1 LEISSIYELDWGSGQ
16 KFDLLLRWFG
26 AINDNVVVALSGG
39 VDSAV
44 VALAAQIRLGQKATA
59 VTANCA
65 TTSEEELKS
74 AIIVAKEL
82 GIKHEIV
89 EYNVLTNQEFTR
101 NDNARCYHCRKELAL
116 HLVSKGKEIE
126 ARSIVDGTHIDDLGD
141 HRPGIIALQQAGV
154 RHPLLEVGLNK
165 SDIRRIAEYF
175 KLSVSNKPANS
186 CLASRIP
193 HGKEIT
199 HSLISR
205 VEEAESIIK
214 TIFGVKQVRV
224 RDHDELARIEV
235 GNDEL
240 HRLFDVRKL
249 GEADQKIKE
258 LGFRYVSVDMK
269 GYRQGSLVI
278 VK

>member
-1 LEISSIYELDWGSGQ
+1 LETNSIRELDGSGQ
-16 KFDLLLRWFG
+16 KYDLLLKWFDG
-26 AINDNVVVALSGG
+26 INDKVVVALSGG

-44 VALAAQIRLGQKATA
+44 VALAAQRRLGQRAMA

-74 AIIVAKEL
+74 AIVVAKEL
-82 GIKHEIV
+82 GINHEIV
-89 EYNVLTNQEFTR
+89 EYNVLMNQDFAR
-101 NDNARCYHCRKELAL
+101 NDNARCYYCRKDLAF
-116 HLVSKGKEIE
+116 HLVSKSKQIGAKN
-126 ARSIVDGTHIDDLGD
+126 IVDGTHVDDLGD
-141 HRPGIIALQQAGV
+141 HRPGIIALKEAGV

-165 SDIRRIAEYF
+165 SEIRKIAKF
-175 KLSVSNKPANS
+175 FQLSVSNKPANS

-199 HSLISR
+199 HSKISR
-205 VEEAESIIK
+205 IEKAESIIK
-214 TIFGVKQVRV
+214 SIFDVNQVRV
-224 RDHDELARIEV
+224 RDHGELARIEV

-240 HRLFDVRKL
+240 HRLFDIRKL
-249 GEADQKIKE
+249 GEADQMIKE

-269 GYRQGSLVI
+269 GYRQGSLVL

>member
-1 LEISSIYELDWGSGQ
+1 MEINSIRELDGSGQ
-16 KFDLLLRWFG
+16 KYDLLLRWFG
-26 AINDNVVVALSGG
+26 AINDKVIVALSGG

-44 VALAAQIRLGQKATA
+44 VALAAQMRLGQKAMA
-59 VTANCA
+59 MTANCA

-89 EYNVLTNQEFTR
+89 EYNMLMNQDFTR
-101 NDNARCYHCRKELAL
+101 NDNARCYHCRKDLAL
-116 HLVSKGKEIE
+116 HLVSRGKEIGAE
-126 ARSIVDGTHIDDLGD
+126 SIVDGTHVDDLGD
-141 HRPGIIALQQAGV
+141 HRPGIRALQEAGV

-165 SDIRRIAEYF
+165 SDIRKIAEYF

-193 HGKEIT
+193 YGKGIT
-199 HSLISR
+199 HSLIAR
-205 VEEAESIIK
+205 IEKAESIIK
-214 TIFGVKQVRV
+214 TIFDVEQVRV
-224 RDHDELARIEV
+224 RDHGELARIEV
-235 GNDEL
+235 GSNEL
-240 HRLFDVRKL
+240 HRLFDVKKL
-249 GEADQKIKE
+249 GEADQMIKE

>member
-1 LEISSIYELDWGSGQ
+1 MEINSIRELDGSGQ
-16 KFDLLLRWFG
+16 KYDLLLRWFG
-26 AINDNVVVALSGG
+26 AINDKVIVALSGG

-44 VALAAQIRLGQKATA
+44 VALAAQMRLGQKAMA
-59 VTANCA
+59 MTANCA

-89 EYNVLTNQEFTR
+89 EYNMLMNQDFTR
-101 NDNARCYHCRKELAL
+101 NDNARCYHCRKDLAL
-116 HLVSKGKEIE
+116 HLVSRGKEIG
-126 ARSIVDGTHIDDLGD
+126 AKSIVDGTHVDDLGD
-141 HRPGIIALQQAGV
+141 HRPGIRALQEAGV

-165 SDIRRIAEYF
+165 SDIRKIAEYF

-193 HGKEIT
+193 YGKGIT
-199 HSLISR
+199 HSLIAR
-205 VEEAESIIK
+205 IEKAESIIK
-214 TIFGVKQVRV
+214 TIFDVEQVRV
-224 RDHDELARIEV
+224 RDHGELARIEV
-235 GNDEL
+235 GSNEL
-240 HRLFDVRKL
+240 HRLFDVKKL
-249 GEADQKIKE
+249 GEADQMIKE